1 MKKKSKILKNEETK
15 LTQTK
20 KIELRGDHKMIKK

>member
-1 MKKKSKILKNEETK
+1 MKKKSKILQNKEIK

-20 KIELRGDHKMIKK
+20 ELNKQQIRGDHKV